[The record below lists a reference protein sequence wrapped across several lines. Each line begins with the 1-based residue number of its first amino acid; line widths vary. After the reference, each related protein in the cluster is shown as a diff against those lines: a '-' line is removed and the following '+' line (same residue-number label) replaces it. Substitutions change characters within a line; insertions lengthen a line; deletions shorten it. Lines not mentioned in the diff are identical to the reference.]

1 MKNKIKLDLSEIQP
15 SEDLELIR
23 IDIEHIASTQDHR
36 TFVVLTDGER
46 KNIVEINNY
55 EASMLSF
62 VYKELHLNSH
72 IQTIHQLFLKYL
84 RLYKSEVESVVIES
98 KVGDVIYC
106 SLKLVDK
113 SFNRS
118 FAITS
123 LCDGLILALVTEKP
137 MYAIKDVWTDMDES
151 DDWDYEEYI
160 VDFTEDDDDDD
171 D

>member
-1 MKNKIKLDLSEIQP
+1 MKNKIKLNLSELKP
-15 SEDLELIR
+15 SENLELIR
-23 IDIEHIASTQDHR
+23 VDIEHIASSQDHR
-36 TFVVLTDGER
+36 TFVVLTDNER
-46 KNIVEINNY
+46 KNIIEINNY

-62 VYKELHLNSH
+62 VFKELHLNSH

-84 RLYKSEVESVVIES
+84 NLHKSEVESVVIES

-113 SFNRS
+113 SYNRT

-123 LCDGLILALVTEKP
+123 LCDGLILALVAEKP
-137 MYAIKDVWTDMDES
+137 IYAIKDVWTDMDQS

-160 VDFTEDDDDDD
+160 VDFTEDDDEED
-171 D
+171 